1 MNPPTGS
8 GTMNQKRAGI
18 FAHPTTRRKGDYMK
32 RLGLF
37 VALLCLIGCQ
47 STGQAPETETPL
59 YYDIGVVHRE
69 ITTSSP
75 EAQLWFDRG
84 LAMAY
89 GFNHEEAVVCFERA
103 AAADPDCAMC
113 YWGKAYA
120 LGPNYNN
127 VEMTEEASQ
136 AAHESIQTAIE
147 KIGNTSDAERALI
160 EALQARY
167 TWPAP
172 EDRTALERAY
182 ADAMRKVRADHPQ
195 DGDVAALTGEAVMML
210 RPWKLWTPEGEPAPE
225 TPEIRSILE
234 AGLEQSPNH
243 PALAHLYIHTMEA
256 GPEAAR
262 AVAAAETLE
271 TLTPGLGHL
280 IHMPSHIYT
289 WTGRYDD
296 VIRVNQRAVEVDRAF
311 VEHAGRENFYTLYR
325 LHNFHFVAYGAMFA
339 GRREIA
345 MAAAREVVA
354 ETPPTL
360 LAAFPDFLDVFQGT
374 PYHVM
379 VRFGMWEE
387 ILAEPE
393 PAAEELYAARAVWRY
408 ARGIALASLGR
419 VDEAV
424 EEQQAYLLARDAVPE
439 TRLLFNNPVNEILGV
454 ATEVLAGEIEYRKG
468 NFDLAFDHLRNAVA
482 LDERLNYDEPWGWM
496 EPARHPLGA
505 LLTEQGRYE
514 EAIAVYEANLAR
526 YPENGWALHGL
537 TEGLQRLGREEE
549 AAAAQARFD
558 AAWADSDTIIPGS
571 CFCRTKVPQDQEQ
584 G

>member
-1 MNPPTGS
+1 M
-8 GTMNQKRAGI
+8 R
-18 FAHPTTRRKGDYMK
+18 
-32 RLGLF
+32 RLGLL
-37 VALLCLIGCQ
+37 VLLCLVGCQ
-47 STGQAPETETPL
+47 NAGPKTDGPL
-59 YYDIGVVHRE
+59 YYDVGVVHRE
-69 ITTSSP
+69 VTTSSP
-75 EAQLWFDRG
+75 EAQQWFDRG
-84 LAMAY
+84 LGLAY
-89 GFNHEEAVVCFERA
+89 GFNHEEAIACFERA

-136 AAHESIQTAIE
+136 AAYDAIQMAVAKMGDGTKAE
-147 KIGNTSDAERALI
+147 KGLI

-167 TWPAP
+167 AWPSP
-172 EDRTALERAY
+172 DDRAELEHAY
-182 ADAMRKVRADHPQ
+182 AEAMRKVWAMHQD
-195 DGDVAALTGEAVMML
+195 DGDVAALTGEALMML
-210 RPWKLWTPEGEPAPE
+210 RPWELWTPEGEPAPE
-225 TPEIRSILE
+225 TPEIRRVLE
-234 AGLEQSPNH
+234 TGLAHSPNH
-243 PALAHLYIHTMEA
+243 PALCHLYIHTMEA
-256 GPEAAR
+256 GPEAAE
-262 AVAAAETLE
+262 AVASAETLE

-280 IHMPSHIYT
+280 IHMPSHIYI

-311 VEHAGRENFYTLYR
+311 VEFAGRENFYTLYR

-345 MAAAREVVA
+345 MAAARELIT
-354 ETPPTL
+354 ELPPSL
-360 LAAFPDFLDVFQGT
+360 LLEFADFLDVFVGT

-379 VRFGMWEE
+379 VRFGLWEE

-393 PAAEELYAARAVWRY
+393 PAEGLLAAKAVWRY

-419 VDEAV
+419 VEDAAREQEAFL
-424 EEQQAYLLARDAVPE
+424 EAKDAVPE
-439 TRLLFNNPVNEILGV
+439 SRLLFNNPVKEILEV
-454 ATEVLAGEIEYRKG
+454 ATQVLAGEIEYRRG
-468 NFDLAFDHLRNAVA
+468 NLDRAFEQLREAVV

-496 EPARHPLGA
+496 EPARHALGA

-537 TEGLQRLGREEE
+537 AEGLQRLGRDDE
-549 AAAAQARFD
+549 AAIAQARFQ
-558 AAWADSDTIIPGS
+558 AAWADADTVIPGS
-571 CFCRTKVPQDQEQ
+571 CFCRTKVAEAD

>member
-1 MNPPTGS
+1 M
-8 GTMNQKRAGI
+8 Q
-18 FAHPTTRRKGDYMK
+18 
-32 RLGLF
+32 RLGLLA
-37 VALLCLIGCQ
+37 VLLCLVGCQ
-47 STGQAPETETPL
+47 NAEPEIETPL
-59 YYDIGVVHRE
+59 YYDVGVVHRE
-69 ITTSSP
+69 VTTSSP
-75 EAQLWFDRG
+75 EAQQWFDRG
-84 LAMAY
+84 LGLAY
-89 GFNHEEAVVCFERA
+89 GFNHEEAIVCFELA
-103 AAADPDCAMC
+103 AEADPDCAMC

-136 AAHESIQTAIE
+136 SAYETIQSAVE
-147 KIGNTSDAERALI
+147 KMGKATDAEKALI
-160 EALQARY
+160 EALQTRY
-167 TWPAP
+167 AWPAP
-172 EDRTALERAY
+172 EDRTELEQAY
-182 ADAMRKVRADHPQ
+182 ADAMRKVWAAHPE

-210 RPWKLWTPEGEPAPE
+210 RPWKLWSPEGEPAPE

-234 AGLEQSPNH
+234 AGLEHSPNH
-243 PALAHLYIHTMEA
+243 PALCHLYIHTMEA
-256 GPEAAR
+256 GPQAAK
-262 AVAAAETLE
+262 AISSAQTLE

-311 VEHAGRENFYTLYR
+311 VEHAGRNNFYTLYR

-345 MAAAREVVA
+345 MAAARELVT
-354 ETPPTL
+354 EIPPDL
-360 LAAFPDFLDVFQGT
+360 LAEFADFLDVFVGT

-379 VRFGMWEE
+379 VRFGLWKE
-387 ILAEPE
+387 ILEEPE
-393 PAAEELYAARAVWRY
+393 PAEELYAARAVWRY

-419 VDEAV
+419 VEEAAQ
-424 EEQQAYLLARDAVPE
+424 EQEAFLNAREAVPE
-439 TRLLFNNPVNEILGV
+439 TRLLFNNPVNEILEV
-454 ATEVLAGEIEYRKG
+454 AAEVLAGEIEYRRG
-468 NFDLAFDHLRNAVA
+468 NHDRAFDHLREAVA

-505 LLTEQGRYE
+505 LLTEQGRYD

-537 TEGLQRLGREEE
+537 AEGLQRLGREEE
-549 AAAAQARFD
+549 GAAAQARFD

-571 CFCRTKVPQDQEQ
+571 CFCRTKVQDAE